1 MRVLVVEDEPDLL
14 SVLAQSLREEGYA
27 VDTAADGREGL
38 FKAEGGEYDAMVLDL
53 MLPQMDGWTVLKKL
67 RGAGQKVPV
76 LVLTARDALPDRVKG
91 LDSGADDYLT
101 KPFELAE
108 LLARLRALVRRAAGK
123 ASSVIDIGDVRVDV
137 AARSVTRA
145 GQLVGLT
152 AREYS
157 LVEFLAMHRGEL
169 VSRSMIYDHLFE
181 EDDDTLSNLVDVHVS
196 NVRKKLGKDF
206 IATRRGQ
213 GYVVGQPEANKP
225 EDDGEGDDDV

>member
-101 KPFELAE
+101 KP
-108 LLARLRALVRRAAGK
+108 
-123 ASSVIDIGDVRVDV
+123 
-137 AARSVTRA
+137 
-145 GQLVGLT
+145 
-152 AREYS
+152 
-157 LVEFLAMHRGEL
+157 
-169 VSRSMIYDHLFE
+169 
-181 EDDDTLSNLVDVHVS
+181 
-196 NVRKKLGKDF
+196 
-206 IATRRGQ
+206 
-213 GYVVGQPEANKP
+213 
-225 EDDGEGDDDV
+225 